1 MIHVEQLTKS
11 FQVKNGRH
19 YVFKDVDLRFP
30 EGVNIGIIGPNGGG
44 KSTFLRLLGGIDYP
58 DSGRI
63 RSTKSFSW
71 PLGLKGGFV
80 KHMTGRQT
88 CRMICNIYGLPRE
101 LIRSKLDQ
109 IKQMSGIGKYFEE
122 PVKYYSSGMS
132 GRLGFALS
140 MAFEFDYFLIDEI
153 TSVGDSNFKKIAKET
168 LVAKAKRSHVVMV
181 THSMNDLRRFC
192 DVVVLLAKGDLRVYQ
207 DLEEGIKAYESANNR
222 KKK

>member
-1 MIHVEQLTKS
+1 MIHIEQLTKS

-19 YVFKDVDLRFP
+19 YVFRDVDLSFP

-63 RSTKSFSW
+63 HSTKSFSW

-80 KHMTGRQT
+80 GHMTGRQN
-88 CRMICNIYGLPRE
+88 CGMICNIYGLPRAV
-101 LIRSKLDQ
+101 IRRKLDQ
-109 IKQMSGIGKYFEE
+109 IKEMSGIGKYFEE
-122 PVKYYSSGMS
+122 PVKYYSSGMG

-153 TSVGDSNFKKIAKET
+153 TSVGDANFKKIAKQALEE
-168 LVAKAKRSHVVMV
+168 KAQRSHVVMV
-181 THSMNDLRRFC
+181 THSMTDLKRFC
-192 DVVVLLAKGDLRVYQ
+192 DVVVLLADGELKVYQ
-207 DLEEGIKAYESANNR
+207 DLEAGIEAYKVASN
-222 KKK
+222 KKKK